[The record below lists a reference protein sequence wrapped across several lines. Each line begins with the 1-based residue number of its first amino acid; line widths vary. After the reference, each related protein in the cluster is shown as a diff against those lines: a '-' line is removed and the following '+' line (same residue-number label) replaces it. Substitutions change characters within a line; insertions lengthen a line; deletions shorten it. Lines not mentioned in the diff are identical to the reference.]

1 MTTRR
6 VHLVRVKNKNN
17 EGEYADVKVIDA
29 VALRLPNGEE
39 RLYDV
44 TAKNA
49 VPYMKD
55 KTGDGNDIGTPSGA
69 SRASHLA
76 RLKGS
81 DDDSQMLDVE
91 ILDAFALRG
100 PNGEQLVISLPASKA
115 TTVAIK
121 DDTGSGLKVAV
132 TAQSTRA
139 LHVVKIAELAAGGST
154 STADQDYPSGDI
166 TDNYAIVLRL
176 DALALHGPNGYE
188 SLLITDS
195 AADEID
201 TTQYVTDDNG
211 DKAPPDNAD
220 PNPYVRW
227 PDASEGPW
235 IRKNPSASDGTMP
248 AGISQGPLWWITK
261 LSGRPAVLALS
272 FSGFNN
278 APTGFGFL
286 TSCQLVTPD
295 GTAHPLFSN
304 INSIGTGNSANLK
317 LPAAAVF
324 TADPVYSFGPIAQNQ
339 QPGLGP
345 YNNYFSYQT
354 VFVNL
359 AKFTAQKISGTSDRA
374 LRFQLTVPAQP
385 MTVNA
390 VQWFVAWDLFGAA
403 NLLGPPTN
411 YERTVVGV
419 TIFDQAAALH
429 AIASASPTLMCAQ
442 VFETSTDAADY
453 AALHNLTGDYYLTEM
468 YIDALALGG
477 DYRADIQTFD
487 GTKKDP
493 DHPHGPYQFPI
504 SVPVLNS
511 SHPPSPIFPNNSP
524 PTRGIED
531 FNWEPW
537 PIGFETASAAWP
549 ADQNFTLTAD
559 IAEDVTINN
568 PAKTL
573 WFDVIVTANATTK
586 DGKYRVRFYGTTAPP
601 PLS

>member
-1 MTTRR
+1 VSTRR

-17 EGEYADVKVIDA
+17 ADEYADVKVIDA
-29 VALRLPNGEE
+29 IALRLPNGEE

-44 TAKNA
+44 TAKKA

-55 KTGDGNDIGTPSGA
+55 LTGDGNDVGTPAGA
-69 SRASHLA
+69 TRASHLV
-76 RLKGS
+76 RLTGA
-81 DDDSQMLDVE
+81 DAAQMLDAE

-100 PNGEQLVISLPASKA
+100 PNGEELAIILPAKA
-115 TTVAIK
+115 ATPAIK
-121 DDTGSGLKVAV
+121 DDTGNGLNVA
-132 TAQSTRA
+132 ASPDSTRA

-154 STADQDYPSGDI
+154 STADAGYPSGDI
-166 TDNYAIVLRL
+166 TDNFAIVLRT
-176 DALALHGPNGYE
+176 DALALRGPNGYE
-188 SLLITDS
+188 SLLIIPDG

-201 TTQYVTDDNG
+201 TTQYVIDDNG
-211 DKAPPDNAD
+211 DKAPPDNTD

-227 PDASEGPW
+227 PEAGAGPW
-235 IRKNPSASDGTMP
+235 TGKNPTASDGTAP
-248 AGISQGPLWWITK
+248 PGINQGPLWWITK
-261 LSGRPAVLALS
+261 LSSRPALLALS
-272 FSGFNN
+272 FAGFNN
-278 APTGFGFL
+278 APAGFAFL

-295 GTAHPLFSN
+295 GTAYPLFSD

-317 LPAAAVF
+317 FPSAAVF
-324 TADPVYSFGPIAQNQ
+324 TADPVYSFGPIAQHQ
-339 QPGLGP
+339 QPGIGP

-354 VFVNL
+354 IFINL
-359 AKFTAQKISGTSDRA
+359 AKFTARTISGTNDRA
-374 LRFQLTVPAQP
+374 LRFQLTAPAQS

-390 VQWFVAWDLFGAA
+390 VQWFVAWDLFGPA
-403 NLLGPPTN
+403 NALGPPTN
-411 YERTVVGV
+411 YERTLLGLTV
-419 TIFDQAAALH
+419 FDQAAALR

-442 VFETSTDAADY
+442 VFETAGDAADY

-468 YIDALALGG
+468 FIGALALGG
-477 DYRADIQTFD
+477 DYRVDIQTFD

-493 DHPHGPYQFPI
+493 DHPHGPFQFPI

-511 SHPPSPIFPNNSP
+511 SDPPSPIFPSNAP

-549 ADQNFTLTAD
+549 ADRNFNLTAD
-559 IAEDVTINN
+559 INEDVTINN

-586 DGKYRVRFYGTTAPP
+586 DGKFRVRFYNTTTPP
-601 PLS
+601 ALS